1 MSILFKFWGKASHP
15 EQDSPETVGRV
26 ILKREIVKKTLDVEA
41 PDYTKIDSDSTALV
55 NEDGTVRVY
64 AIEGTRIELKP
75 RAYTPEEDDAIM
87 RGDTCSLA
95 WAFYG
100 IKWRAWDGNPS
111 YEQMSGTAWEG

>member
-1 MSILFKFWGKASHP
+1 MSILFEYWGKASHP

-26 ILKREIVKKTLDVEA
+26 ILKREIVEKTQHLDLGK
-41 PDYTKIDSDSTALV
+41 PDYTKI
-55 NEDGTVRVY
+55 
-64 AIEGTRIELKP
+64 EGKRIELKP
-75 RAYTPEEDDAIM
+75 GAYTPDEYDAIM

-111 YEQMSGTAWEG
+111 HEQMSGTAWEG